1 MSLVENCLFTFIGG
15 KYINEAEETF
25 QKWIFFASL
34 IGTHMFGLLLKL
46 LYYKHQHPWMS
57 LSDAYKT
64 IGKVV
69 NIVLILLVFC
79 IVIGMPVSVLLF
91 ELNSKYSS
99 FLYTLFGLSVIMVSN
114 NEEIYYT
121 KTSNLKLPLS
131 AAN

>member
-1 MSLVENCLFTFIGG
+1 
-15 KYINEAEETF
+15 
-25 QKWIFFASL
+25 
-34 IGTHMFGLLLKL
+34 MFGLFLKL

-69 NIVLILLVFC
+69 NIVLILFVFC

-99 FLYTLFGLSVIMVSN
+99 LLYTLFGLSVIMVS
-114 NEEIYYT
+114 
-121 KTSNLKLPLS
+121 
-131 AAN
+131 